1 MVKKK
6 RIVTTARGVNEE
18 KKGNSAI
25 VMPSNAIRMLFVKTG
40 GDKKERKKSA
50 SKYFEQTI
58 AFPGKKLLM
67 K

>member
-1 MVKKK
+1 
-6 RIVTTARGVNEE
+6 
-18 KKGNSAI
+18 
-25 VMPSNAIRMLFVKTG
+25 MPSNAIRMLFVKTG